1 MILQTKQT
9 FDQVMLDRTNSSEF
23 LKFVAQHAEQEL
35 VSKLIDELQD
45 HKLHIVK
52 LGEPWTENDEKWRQ
66 VTYRQI
72 LDNDI
77 LVQCE
82 NCKYNPD
89 KPHKYYDDDLIY
101 SYIWCSKFIE
111 DLNGKGFCP
120 YGKEIEDE
128 QQ

>member
-1 MILQTKQT
+1 MMLQTKQT
-9 FDQVMLDRTNSSEF
+9 FDKVMLDSEKSSDF
-23 LKFVAQHAEQEL
+23 LKFVIQHAEQEL

-52 LGEPWTENDEKWRQ
+52 LGKPWTEDDPKWLQ
-66 VTYRQI
+66 VSYRQI

-77 LVQCE
+77 LVQCG

-89 KPHKYYDDDLIY
+89 KPHKYYDNDFIY
-101 SYIWCSKFIE
+101 SYIWCPKFIE

-120 YGKEIEDE
+120 YGKEIGDE
-128 QQ
+128 

>member
-1 MILQTKQT
+1 MILKTKQT
-9 FDQVMLDRTNSSEF
+9 FDKVMLDCENSSEF
-23 LKFVAQHAEQEL
+23 LKFVIQQSEQEL

-45 HKLHIVK
+45 HKIHIVK
-52 LGEPWTENDEKWRQ
+52 LGRPWTEDDPKWLQ
-66 VTYRQI
+66 ISYRQI

-77 LVQCE
+77 LVQCR

-89 KPHKYYDDDLIY
+89 KPHKYYDNDLIY
-101 SYIWCSKFIE
+101 SYIWCPKFIE

-128 QQ
+128 